1 MTKQRV
7 MTAGGIAV
15 FVIAVLLLSGI
26 PWVLPMVAALMSF
39 MATFELMCI
48 TKINCSKVWG
58 WSYLILSIAVPL
70 VQVPHYIQILSL
82 MFPVVVAV
90 FAWLMGHME
99 KVKPDHP
106 AAMLFLILMVSLF
119 FKAMAQLR
127 RVEYGFSYLVMAV
140 LVCVMTDSGAYFV
153 GRRYGKHKM
162 APKISPK
169 KTMEGCVGGAIMAV
183 LLMLVLGWGTAS
195 LRNAAVSFPK
205 LLMWALP
212 ATAIAQFGD
221 LSMSVIKRVCAV
233 KDFSNLFPGHGGI
246 LDRFDSS
253 LFVIP
258 FTLVFLNL
266 WGGWIG

>member
-26 PWVLPMVAALMSF
+26 PWVLPVVAALLSF

-58 WSYLILSIAVPL
+58 WSYLILSVAVPL
-70 VQVPHYIQILSL
+70 LPVPHYTQILSL
-82 MFPVVVAV
+82 LFTVTILAFVW
-90 FAWLMGHME
+90 FMGHME

-106 AAMLFLILMVSLF
+106 VMMLFLVLVVSFF
-119 FKAMAQLR
+119 FKAMVQLR
-127 RVEYGFSYLVMAV
+127 SMEHGFANLVMAV

-153 GRRYGKHKM
+153 GRRFGKHKM

-169 KTMEGCVGGAIMAV
+169 KTMEGCVGGAVMAV
-183 LLMLVLGWGTAS
+183 LLMILLGWAMELWGNVS
-195 LRNAAVSFPK
+195 VSFAK
-205 LLMWALP
+205 LALWAVT
-212 ATAIAQFGD
+212 ATAVAQFGD
-221 LSMSVIKRVCAV
+221 LSISVIKRVCGV